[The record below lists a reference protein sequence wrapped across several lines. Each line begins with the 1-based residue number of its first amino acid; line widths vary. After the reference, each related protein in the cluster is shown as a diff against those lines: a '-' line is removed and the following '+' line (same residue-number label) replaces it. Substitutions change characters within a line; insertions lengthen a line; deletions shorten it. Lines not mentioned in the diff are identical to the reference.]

1 MVTREKIENFY
12 RLWTS
17 EVDKLLSGYIYDETG
32 KLNPTR
38 YIFSHYLTLLEKF
51 ASLSVRS
58 TQTGGNLEEIEK
70 INLLSGIR
78 GVGKTTLLAQLYYAP
93 KFISLTK
100 SEDYKNIF
108 SQDYQKIYLDV
119 SRLSAEGISLTEF
132 FNYYQEVNN
141 IRFVDLRKKLLVLLD
156 EVHYD
161 EKWGLFL
168 KNIFDAT
175 KAHKNILI
183 IATGSSALKIKLNP
197 DLSRRSLLEELYPL
211 KFNEYLILKNNIYP
225 PRGLSDD
232 LIGTLLASKNAKELF
247 DFYKNQQNKVS
258 AYFGKLSPNV
268 EEEYLYFGGFPFVLR
283 LENKKSIVFELIS
296 GVVDKLITKD
306 LLTMKRFSSET
317 ISKIKDL
324 LYLVASSD
332 STDIDKLCKTLR
344 LDYRPVR
351 GVLDA
356 LIQSGVLV
364 EIKSY
369 GQKFVRVRK
378 PIKFLFISPS
388 LRISILNG
396 VVPPEVKGKILE
408 DYLALIFTK
417 DFQEKAKKYGGLE
430 VMYDSSSGGA
440 DFVLR
445 LGKEKKIIIEIGF
458 GKESEGIKQ
467 VENTGRTIGGYDYG
481 IVISHKGDLELV
493 NDKIIKMPFNFWLTM

>member
-1 MVTREKIENFY
+1 MTNREKIENFY
-12 RLWTS
+12 RLWVS
-17 EVDKLLSGYIYDETG
+17 EIDKLLSGYIYDETG
-32 KLNPTR
+32 KPNPTR
-38 YIFSHYLTLLEKF
+38 DIFSYYLTLLEKF
-51 ASLSVRS
+51 A
-58 TQTGGNLEEIEK
+58 GGNLKEIEK

-78 GVGKTTLLAQLYYAP
+78 GVGKTTLLAQLYCAP
-93 KFISLTK
+93 KFISLTRK
-100 SEDYKNIF
+100 EYYKNIL

-119 SRLSAEGISLTEF
+119 SRFSAEGIGLTEF
-132 FNYYQEVNN
+132 FNYYQEINN
-141 IRFVDLRKKLLVLLD
+141 VRFVDLKKKLLILLD

-161 EKWGLFL
+161 ENWGLFL

-211 KFNEYLILKNNIYP
+211 KFNEYLILKNNIYSS
-225 PRGLSDD
+225 RELSDN
-232 LIGTLLASKNAKELF
+232 LIGALLAGKNAQELF
-247 DFYKNQQNKVS
+247 DFYKSQQNKVS
-258 AYFGKLSPNV
+258 AYFSKLSPNV
-268 EEEYLYFGGFPFVLR
+268 EKEYLYFGGFPFVLR
-283 LENKKSIVFELIS
+283 LENKKSIVFELVS
-296 GVVDKLITKD
+296 GVIDKLITKD
-306 LLTMKRFSSET
+306 LLVMKRFSSET

-324 LYLVASSD
+324 LYLITSSD
-332 STDIDKLCKTLR
+332 STDIDKLCRTLK

-356 LIQSGVLV
+356 LVQSGVLV
-364 EIKSY
+364 EVKSY

-396 VVPPEVKGKILE
+396 VVPSEVKGKILE
-408 DYLALIFTK
+408 DYLALIFIK
-417 DFQEKAKKYGGLE
+417 DFQRKAKEYGGIE

-445 LGKEKKIIIEIGF
+445 IGKKKKIIIEIGF
-458 GKESEGIKQ
+458 GKENEGVKQ
-467 VENTGRTIGGYDYG
+467 VENTGRTINGYDYG
-481 IVISHKGDLELV
+481 IVISKKGDLELLS
-493 NDKIIKMPFNFWLTM
+493 NKIIKIPFDFWLAM

>member
-1 MVTREKIENFY
+1 MREKIENFY
-12 RLWTS
+12 RLWIS
-17 EVDKLLSGYIYDETG
+17 EIDKLLSGYIYDEAG
-32 KLNPTR
+32 KTNPTR
-38 YIFSHYLTLLEKF
+38 YIFSNYLALLEKF
-51 ASLSVRS
+51 IEGR
-58 TQTGGNLEEIEK
+58 LEEIEK

-93 KFISLTK
+93 KFVSLSKRNKYISIL
-100 SEDYKNIF
+100 
-108 SQDYQKIYLDV
+108 SQDYEKIYLDV
-119 SRLSAEGISLTEF
+119 SRLSAEGITLTEF

-141 IRFVDLRKKLLVLLD
+141 IRFVDLRKKLLLLLD

-161 EKWGLFL
+161 ENWGLFL
-168 KNIFDAT
+168 KNVFDAT
-175 KAHKNILI
+175 KKHKNILV
-183 IATGSSALKIKLNP
+183 IASGSSALKIKLNP

-211 KFNEYLILKNNIYP
+211 KFNEYLILKNNVYP
-225 PRGLSDD
+225 QSGLSDN
-232 LIGTLLASKNAKELF
+232 LIETLLSSKNAKELF
-247 DFYKNQQNKVS
+247 DFYQYYQKEVS
-258 AYFGKLSPNV
+258 AYFSKLPPNI

-283 LENKKSIVFELIS
+283 LENKKSIVFELVS
-296 GVVDKLITKD
+296 GVIDKLIIKD
-306 LLTMKRFSSET
+306 LLAMKRFSSDT

-324 LYLVASSD
+324 LYLIASSD
-332 STDIDKLCKTLR
+332 STDIDKLCRTLK
-344 LDYRPVR
+344 LDYRTVR

-356 LIQSGVLV
+356 LILSGVIV
-364 EIKSY
+364 EVKSY

-417 DFQEKAKKYGGLE
+417 DFQRKAKEYRDIE

-445 LGKEKKIIIEIGF
+445 VGKDKKIIIEIGF
-458 GKESEGIKQ
+458 GKENEGVKQIK
-467 VENTGRTIGGYDYG
+467 NTGNTINGYDYG
-481 IVISHKGDLELV
+481 IVISKKGNLELLD
-493 NDKIIKMPFNFWLTM
+493 DKIIKVPFDFWLAI